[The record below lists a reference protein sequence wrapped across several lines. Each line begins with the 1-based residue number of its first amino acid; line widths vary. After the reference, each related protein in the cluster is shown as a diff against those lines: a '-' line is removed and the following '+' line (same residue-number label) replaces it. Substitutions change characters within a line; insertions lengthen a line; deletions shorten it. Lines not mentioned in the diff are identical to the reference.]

1 MTENRITAAPQLE
14 FEAMLAQLVERADD
28 MMSSQRRLR
37 DLFRVG
43 QVLSSSLDLPT
54 VLRQIVETGA
64 ELIGARYAAM
74 GVIGEEG
81 RRLEQFIH
89 VGMDTET
96 ADKIGHLPEGKGLL
110 GVLIDD
116 PQPVRLPRIGDDARS
131 SGFPAHH
138 PPMESFIGVPVRVRD
153 KVYGNLYLTD
163 SINGEFSADDEALA
177 QALAATAGVAINN
190 ARLFEDS
197 AFRERW
203 ARTLADLSQ
212 TLLNEEDD
220 DALGHFL
227 DEVLAL
233 ADADLV
239 AIVLVDKTGKEVV
252 IERAVGEKAAVIE
265 AWRFPIGGTVA
276 GQAISIGRPVL
287 VTEFTPDR
295 ILQDQLDLGSAM
307 VIPFP
312 TADEHG
318 GALSVNRNRGRSP
331 YVERDLEMGI
341 SFAGH
346 IGVALERRQARV
358 THRKV
363 ALMEDRS
370 RIARDLH
377 DHVIQRLFAAGLG
390 LQATATS
397 VDDPTVAERITS
409 SIAEIDGAIA
419 QIRQSIFA
427 LDQAPETSTVS
438 LRSRVLETVERV
450 ADQFP
455 HRPTMTFR
463 GPVDLMVSGDLIDDV
478 IAVVNEG
485 LANVVRHAEAEH
497 AVVQVSALAGKVT
510 VLVTD
515 DGRGPGE
522 SPRLSGLR
530 NMQERA
536 TNRGGTFT
544 ISPGSPTGTQLEWTV
559 PT

>member
-1 MTENRITAAPQLE
+1 MTEDRIPAAPQLE

-28 MMSSQRRLR
+28 MMRSQRRLR

-89 VGMDTET
+89 VGMDTGT

-116 PQPVRLPRIGDDARS
+116 PQPVRLSRIGDDARS
-131 SGFPAHH
+131 SGFPEHH

-177 QALAATAGVAINN
+177 EALAATAGVAINN
-190 ARLFEDS
+190 ARLYEDS
-197 AFRERW
+197 TFRERW
-203 ARTLADLSQ
+203 ASSLADLSR
-212 TLLNEEDD
+212 TLLNDESGDPLD
-220 DALGHFL
+220 HFL

-239 AIVLVDKTGKEVV
+239 AIVLVDEEGKEVV
-252 IERAVGEKAAVIE
+252 TERAVGEKAEVIQS
-265 AWRFPIGGTVA
+265 WRFPIDGTVA
-276 GQAISIGRPVL
+276 GQAIRVGGPVL
-287 VTEFTPDR
+287 VTDATPNR
-295 ILQDQLDLGSAM
+295 VLQEQLDLGSAM

-312 TADEHG
+312 TADERG
-318 GALSVNRNRGRSP
+318 GALSINRNRGRPP
-331 YVERDLEMGI
+331 YGERDLEMGI

-346 IGVALERRQARV
+346 VGVALERRQARI

-390 LQATATS
+390 LQATATT
-397 VDDPTVAERITS
+397 VDTTAAERITS

-427 LDQAPETSTVS
+427 LDQAPDSNSVS

-450 ADQFP
+450 ADQLP
-455 HRPTMTFR
+455 YRPTTTFV

-485 LANVVRHAEAEH
+485 IANVVRHAEAEH
-497 AVVQVSALAGKVT
+497 AVVQVSAVAGKVT
-510 VLVTD
+510 VLVSD
-515 DGRGPGE
+515 DGRGAGK

-530 NMQERA
+530 NMQDRA

-544 ISPGSPTGTQLEWTV
+544 ISPGSPTGTELKWTV

>member
-1 MTENRITAAPQLE
+1 MVENRTTAAPQLE
-14 FEAMLAQLVERADD
+14 FEVMLAQLVERADD
-28 MMSSQRRLR
+28 MMMSQRRLR

-74 GVIGEEG
+74 GVIGTEG
-81 RRLEQFIH
+81 RRLDQFIH
-89 VGMDTET
+89 VGMDAQT
-96 ADKIGHLPEGKGLL
+96 ADRIGHLPEGKGLL

-116 PQPVRLPRIGDDARS
+116 PQPVRLGRLGDDARS

-138 PPMESFIGVPVRVRD
+138 PPMESFLGVPVHVRGE
-153 KVYGNLYLTD
+153 VYGNLYLTD
-163 SINGEFSADDEALA
+163 SVNGEFSADDEALA
-177 QALAATAGVAINN
+177 EALAATAGVAINN
-190 ARLFEDS
+190 ARLYEDS
-197 AFRERW
+197 TFRARW
-203 ARTLADLSQ
+203 ASSLADLSR
-212 TLLNEEDD
+212 TLLNEESEDPLD
-220 DALGHFL
+220 HFL

-239 AIVLVDKTGKEVV
+239 AIVLVDRTGKEVV
-252 IERAVGEKAAVIE
+252 IERAAGEKAAMIE
-265 AWRFPIGGTVA
+265 SWRFPIGGTVA
-276 GQAISIGRPVL
+276 GQAIGTGDPVL
-287 VTEFTPDR
+287 VTEITPDR
-295 ILQDQLDLGSAM
+295 VLQDQLDLGSAM

-312 TADEHG
+312 TADERG
-318 GALSVNRNRGRSP
+318 GALSINRNRERP
-331 YVERDLEMGI
+331 HYVERDLEMGI

-346 IGVALERRQARV
+346 VGVALERRQARI
-358 THRKV
+358 TYRKV
-363 ALMEDRS
+363 SLMEDRS

-390 LQATATS
+390 LQATAAS
-397 VDDPTVAERITS
+397 VDPAVAERITS

-427 LDQAPETSTVS
+427 LDQSPDSTTVS
-438 LRSRVLETVERV
+438 LRSRVRETVERV
-450 ADQFP
+450 TDQFSN
-455 HRPTMTFR
+455 RPEMTFV

-497 AVVQVSALAGKVT
+497 AEIQVSAISGEVT
-510 VLVTD
+510 VLVID

-522 SPRLSGLR
+522 SPRLSGLH
-530 NMQERA
+530 NLQERA
-536 TNRGGTFT
+536 VQRGGTFT
-544 ISPGSPTGTQLEWTV
+544 ISPGSPSGTRLQWTV

>member
-1 MTENRITAAPQLE
+1 MTENRIPAAPQLE

-28 MMSSQRRLR
+28 MMQSQRRLR

-89 VGMDTET
+89 VGMDAET
-96 ADKIGHLPEGKGLL
+96 ADRIGHLPEGKGLL
-110 GVLIDD
+110 GVLIDE
-116 PQPVRLPRIGDDARS
+116 PQPVRLARIGDDARS

-138 PPMESFIGVPVRVRD
+138 PPMESFIGVPIHVRD

-197 AFRERW
+197 TFRERW
-203 ARTLADLSQ
+203 SRTLADLSR
-212 TLLNEEDD
+212 TLLNDEGEDP
-220 DALGHFL
+220 LGHFL
-227 DEVLAL
+227 DEVREL

-239 AIVLVDKTGKEVV
+239 AIVLLDPTGQEIVAQ
-252 IERAVGEKAAVIE
+252 RAVGEGADALESMRLPVE
-265 AWRFPIGGTVA
+265 GTVA
-276 GQAISIGRPVL
+276 GDAIRTGEPVL
-287 VTEFTPDR
+287 VTEMSVHR
-295 ILQDQLDLGSAM
+295 SLQDHFDLGSGM

-312 TADEHG
+312 TADDRG
-318 GALSVNRNRGRSP
+318 GALSINRVRGRP
-331 YVERDLEMGI
+331 VYTDRDLEMGI

-346 IGVALERRQARV
+346 VGVALERRQSRIA
-358 THRKV
+358 HRKM

-397 VDDPTVAERITS
+397 VDTEAAKRITS
-409 SIAEIDGAIA
+409 TIAEIDGAIA

-427 LDQAPETSTVS
+427 LDQPPESTSVS

-450 ADQFP
+450 AEQLP
-455 HRPTMTFR
+455 QRPTVGFR

-485 LANVVRHAEAEH
+485 LANVVRHAEADH
-497 AVVQVSALAGKVT
+497 ADVQISAVAGEVR
-510 VLVTD
+510 VLVID
-515 DGRGPGE
+515 DGNGPGE

-530 NMQERA
+530 NMRGRA
-536 TNRGGTFT
+536 ADRGGSFT
-544 ISPGSPTGTQLEWTV
+544 ISPATPRGTRLEWTV